1 VMVFN
6 FIQSHNAEE
15 LAVLNVSKQP
25 E

>member
-15 LAVLNVSKQP
+15 LTALHVSKQP